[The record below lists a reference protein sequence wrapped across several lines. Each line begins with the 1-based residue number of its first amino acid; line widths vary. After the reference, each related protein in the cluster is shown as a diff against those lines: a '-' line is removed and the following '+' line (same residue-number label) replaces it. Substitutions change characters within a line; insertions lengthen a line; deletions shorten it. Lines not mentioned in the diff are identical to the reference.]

1 MNENTLIKV
10 TVKSTEVEYSQL
22 IIMDGEATIHDGKEI
37 LEGHRTVEQAQ
48 KQLAKFEDGVIVQKV
63 TPITERFEIDYRT
76 LRTKG
81 VEKK

>member
-1 MNENTLIKV
+1 MNENTLVKV

-22 IIMDGEATIHDGKEI
+22 VIVDGEATINNYKEI

-48 KQLAKFEDGVIVQKV
+48 KQLAKLEDGVIVKEV
-63 TPITERFEIDYRT
+63 TPITERYEIDYRT

-81 VEKK
+81 VEQK